1 LGNLRVIRK
10 IPQQG
15 GHVDRNPYLQDERMV
30 RNDYRESTNEL
41 ESALMN
47 IRSPPIPLFNG
58 GEIMILSLAMWAFI
72 AIAVAAFAAAYL
84 VLRIRN
90 AHREAELN
98 ESERAEEEE
107 AYRLAKA
114 RLIYRRQFKQ
124 EQDDPLKSIFGVE
137 TPTHLRMR

>member
-1 LGNLRVIRK
+1 
-10 IPQQG
+10 
-15 GHVDRNPYLQDERMV
+15 MV
-30 RNDYRESTNEL
+30 RNDYRESTKEL
-41 ESALMN
+41 ESTLMN
-47 IRSPPIPLFNG
+47 IRSLPIPLFKG
-58 GEIMILSLAMWAFI
+58 AEIMILSLAMWAFI
-72 AIAVAAFAAAYL
+72 AIAVAAFAAVYL

-90 AHREAELN
+90 AHREAELS

-114 RLIYRRQFKQ
+114 RLIYRRQLKQ